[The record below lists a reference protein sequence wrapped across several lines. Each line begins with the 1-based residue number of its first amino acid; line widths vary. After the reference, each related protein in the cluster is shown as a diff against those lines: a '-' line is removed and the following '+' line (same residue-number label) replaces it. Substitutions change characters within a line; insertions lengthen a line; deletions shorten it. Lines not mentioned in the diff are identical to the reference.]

1 VILTHKNHIR
11 MRILL
16 SFLALCF
23 VYSSFAQVPAYYNN
37 VNLNTTGQSLKA
49 NLASKITSSQNQT
62 ISYTPGVW
70 NALQQTDL
78 SSSNS
83 SRVVLIYGYSDSDG
97 NSTTDLTRSKYNTGG
112 NSTDWNREHVYPKSL
127 GTPSFS
133 NSGPGSDPHHVRAS
147 DVNRNASRSN
157 RKFASGS
164 GNSAITAQGNWYPGD
179 EFKGDVARMIL
190 YMYLRYGTRC
200 LPRNVAVGTLVSND
214 QNMVELFLQWNAEDP
229 VSSLETQRNNVLQNL
244 IGNRNP
250 FIDNP
255 AFATQIWGGQ
265 QAEDLF
271 GTGTGGGTNPP
282 TTTTTPVTLRLIFD
296 NYPAETSWE
305 ITNSSNQIVHS
316 GNNYGSQAAG
326 STISISKTLE
336 DGCYNLIMKD
346 SYGDGMC
353 CSYGNGSFLFTNN
366 NTNNTITSGGS
377 FQSVDSKSF
386 CINTSAR
393 LVQNN
398 NNNNTSTT
406 LEAFT
411 ETKAALELSIYPNP
425 AKEFLYVESTTK
437 QALNYTIRN
446 AVGQTLVNGT
456 IQNQQIAIQKLP
468 KGIYILSINNGVDTY
483 TKKFIKA

>member
-1 VILTHKNHIR
+1 MILTHQNHIR

-37 VNLNTTGQSLKA
+37 VNLNASGQTLKN
-49 NLASKITSSQNQT
+49 NLASKVISSQNQT
-62 ISYTPGVW
+62 VSYTPGIW

-78 SSSNS
+78 DANNS

-97 NSTTDLTRSKYNTGG
+97 NSTTDRTRSKYSNGG
-112 NSTDWNREHVYPKSL
+112 GSTDWNREHVYPKSL
-127 GTPSFS
+127 GTPTFG
-133 NSGPGSDPHHVRAS
+133 NSGPGSDPHQVRAS
-147 DVNRNASRSN
+147 DVNRNASRGN

-164 GNSAITAQGNWYPGD
+164 GNSTITSQGHWYPGD
-179 EFKGDVARMIL
+179 EFKGDVARIL
-190 YMYLRYGTRC
+190 MYMYLRYGTRC
-200 LPRNVAVGTLVSND
+200 LPKNVGEGSTVSND

-229 VSSLETQRNNVLQNL
+229 VSTLETQRNDIIENL

-265 QAEDLF
+265 QAEDRF
-271 GTGTGGGTNPP
+271 GTGTPPPPP
-282 TTTTTPVTLRLIFD
+282 TPSTTTVTLRLIFD

-316 GNNYGSQAAG
+316 GNNYGSQANG
-326 STISISKTLE
+326 STLNLTETLA
-336 DGCYNLIMKD
+336 DGCYNLIIKD

-353 CSYGNGSFLFTNN
+353 CTYGNGSFLFTNN
-366 NTNNTITSGGS
+366 TTGNTITSGGS
-377 FQSVDSKSF
+377 FQTQKTKAF
-386 CINTSAR
+386 CLGTNAR
-393 LVQNN
+393 LAQNSTT
-398 NNNNTSTT
+398 TSTT

-411 ETKAALELSIYPNP
+411 TTNTALELSIYPNP
-425 AKEFLYVESTTK
+425 ARAFIYIASSNKE
-437 QALNYTIRN
+437 ALNYTISSL
-446 AVGQTLVNGT
+446 VGQTLVNGT
-456 IQNQQIAIQKLP
+456 VNNQQIDVQKLP
-468 KGIYILSINNGVDTY
+468 KGVYILSINNGVQTY

>member
-1 VILTHKNHIR
+1 

-37 VNLNTTGQSLKA
+37 VNLSATGQSLKA
-49 NLASKITSSQNQT
+49 NLANKIISSQSQT

-70 NALQQTDL
+70 NALRQTDL
-78 SSSNS
+78 SSSNA
-83 SRVVLIYGYSDSDG
+83 SRVVLIYGYNDSDG
-97 NSTTDLTRSKYNTGG
+97 NSTTDRTRSKYSNGG
-112 NSTDWNREHVYPKSL
+112 GSTDWNREHVYPKSL
-127 GTPSFS
+127 GTPSFGS
-133 NSGPGSDPHHVRAS
+133 SGPGSDLHHIRAS
-147 DVNRNASRSN
+147 DVTRNSYRGN

-179 EFKGDVARMIL
+179 EFKGDIARMVL

-200 LPRNVAVGTLVSND
+200 LPKNVGIGTLVSND

-229 VSSLETQRNNVLQNL
+229 VSSLETQRNDVIENL

-265 QAEDLF
+265 QAEDRF
-271 GTGTGGGTNPP
+271 GTGSGTNPP
-282 TTTTTPVTLRLIFD
+282 AAATPVTLRLIFD

-305 ITNSSNQIVHS
+305 ITNSSSQIVHA
-316 GNNYGSQAAG
+316 GNNYGNQAAG
-326 STISISKTLE
+326 STISITKTLE

-366 NTNNTITSGGS
+366 VTNNTITSGGS

-393 LVQNN
+393 LAQ

-411 ETKAALELSIYPNP
+411 KTTAALELSIYPNP
-425 AKEFLYVESTTK
+425 AREFLYVESATK

-446 AVGQTLVNGT
+446 AVGQTLANGT
-456 IQNQQIAIQKLP
+456 IQNQQIAVQKLP